1 MTDIVDKLK
10 ATAFLKAEQNKGF
23 GRSGKQWA
31 KESELEWQA
40 ADAITAL
47 RQQLAEA
54 TADHAMVTE
63 LYNAA
68 VSDYTGAKSQL
79 AAAVE
84 ALETFARIG
93 GYVTEDCGWTPDD
106 EIELMFGDRVHVL
119 ATTEAR
125 HFIRARE
132 IHRKAMT

>member
-47 RQQLAEA
+47 RQQLADA
-54 TADHAMVTE
+54 QADHTMVSE
-63 LYNAA
+63 LY
-68 VSDYTGAKSQL
+68 
-79 AAAVE
+79 AAAVTDYDNAHRQLAE
-84 ALETFARIG
+84 AVEVLEPFARIG
-93 GYVTEDCGWTPDD
+93 GYLTPDCGWTPDD
-106 EIELMFGDRVHVL
+106 EVELMFGNCDYLL
-119 ATTEAR
+119 AVIVAS

-132 IHRKAMT
+132 VHRKAKA